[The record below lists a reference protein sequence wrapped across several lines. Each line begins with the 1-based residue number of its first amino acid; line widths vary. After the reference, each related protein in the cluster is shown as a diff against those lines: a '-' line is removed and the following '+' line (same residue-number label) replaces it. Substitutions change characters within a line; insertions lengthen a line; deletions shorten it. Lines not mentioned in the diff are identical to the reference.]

1 MTHSAPVAALRHY
14 INGTWEEGTGSVL
27 SSVNP
32 ARPGET
38 VAQGLQASPEQLDR
52 AVAAASAAAGAWAG
66 TPMHERG
73 AILLRAA
80 GLLERDQERLG
91 LELAREEGKTRAEA
105 QGEVLRAAQILR
117 YYGNEGDRSAGEIF
131 SSPRRGE
138 RILVVRKPLGVVG
151 VVTPFNFPIAIPAW
165 KIAPALAYGNTVVWK
180 PASTVPLLA
189 LRLAGALAEAGL
201 PAGVLNLIIG
211 PGNLGSALVEHPR
224 LDGLT
229 FTGST
234 GIGRRLAAA
243 GAARGVPVQ
252 AEMGGKN
259 AAVVL
264 RDADLDLAAEQVLL
278 GAFRSTG
285 QKCTATSRLIVDE
298 AVADDFLDRLRARLD
313 DWVTGDPV
321 DDGVHMGP
329 LVNAAAA
336 ESVSAGVEAAL
347 AEGAEL
353 AYQGKAPGRADPDG
367 GFFLPPTVLELPGD
381 PAAGAVNTAWR
392 EEFFGPVLSMRRAA
406 GAGQAFELANQS
418 EFGLSAA
425 VFTQDVTRV
434 LDAVDRLDVGILHV
448 NSESAGADPHVPF
461 GGARKSGYGPKEQG
475 GAAKEFFSHT
485 TTVYLRGGNPG

>member
-1 MTHSAPVAALRHY
+1 
-14 INGTWEEGTGSVL
+14 
-27 SSVNP
+27 
-32 ARPGET
+32 
-38 VAQGLQASPEQLDR
+38 
-52 AVAAASAAAGAWAG
+52 
-66 TPMHERG
+66 
-73 AILLRAA
+73 
-80 GLLERDQERLG
+80 
-91 LELAREEGKTRAEA
+91 
-105 QGEVLRAAQILR
+105 
-117 YYGNEGDRSAGEIF
+117 
-131 SSPRRGE
+131 
-138 RILVVRKPLGVVG
+138 VG